1 MKHNRFGLNNHNKKV
16 IILGLGKIGQSVL
29 RYLIRTNVRILCYD
43 DNINN
48 VSSDYLCL
56 FNTNP
61 NFTFIKDK
69 HKIKNHIDDIE
80 FAIVSPGI
88 KENNYIVRCLRKN
101 NIPIYDEVEFTSNFI
116 KSPIIAITGTNGK
129 STTTVLL
136 GKILAEANRKCFWG
150 GNLAPGL
157 PFSHSLLQTPKEYYI
172 IEVSSF
178 QLERCKSF
186 RPHIG
191 ILLNISHDHLD
202 RHRTMS
208 EYCNIK
214 FKIFENQTDKDFA
227 IVNCDDS
234 LIMEHIKRI
243 KSNLYFFSIRKE
255 VKGVF
260 LKNDIIYFNNEKI
273 CNIADI
279 NLKGKQFLSSILAA
293 ICAAKLIGIKNCA
306 IKKLLSTFV
315 GLNHRLE
322 FVTENKNV
330 KYINNSMCTNP
341 AAGIETLSAFTQPVI
356 LITGGKEKNLPL
368 DAYVKAIIHKA
379 KHTILLG
386 ENRFKLYKLLKY
398 YKYKN
403 AYVSHT
409 LKNAIK
415 TAMHLARP
423 RDIILFSPGFAS
435 FDMFSNFEER
445 GNLFKKLVLDL
456 TSR

>member
-1 MKHNRFGLNNHNKKV
+1 MKHNMFGPNNHNKKV

-29 RYLIRTNVRILCYD
+29 RYLIRTNIRILCYD

-48 VSSDYLCL
+48 VSSDYLRL
-56 FNTNP
+56 LNASS
-61 NFTFIKDK
+61 NFTLITDK
-69 HKIKNHIDDIE
+69 YKIKNHLDDVE
-80 FAIVSPGI
+80 FAIISPGI
-88 KENNYIVRCLRKN
+88 KENNYMVRCLRKN

-136 GKILAEANRKCFWG
+136 GKILAEANKKCFWG

-157 PFSHSLLQTPKEYYI
+157 PFSHALLQKPKEYYI

-178 QLERCKSF
+178 QLERCKYF
-186 RPHIG
+186 KPHIG

-202 RHRTMS
+202 RHKTMS

-227 IVNCDDS
+227 IVNYDDD
-234 LIMEHIKRI
+234 LIMEHIKNI
-243 KSNLYFFSIRKE
+243 KSNLYFFSARKE

-260 LKNDIIYFNNEKI
+260 LKNNIIYFNDEKI
-273 CNIADI
+273 CNINNI
-279 NLKGKQFLSSILAA
+279 NLKGKQFLGSILAA
-293 ICAAKLIGIKNCA
+293 ICAAKLLGIKNCV
-306 IKKLLSTFV
+306 IKKILSVFT
-315 GLNHRLE
+315 GLTHRLE
-322 FVTENKNV
+322 FVTENKGV

-341 AAGIETLSAFTQPVI
+341 AAGIETLNAFAQPVI

-368 DAYVKAIIHKA
+368 DAYVKTIIHKA
-379 KHTILLG
+379 KYTILFG
-386 ENRFKLYKLLKY
+386 ENRFKLYKILNY

-403 AYVSHT
+403 AHVSHT
-409 LKNAIK
+409 LKNAIR

-423 RDIILFSPGFAS
+423 QDIILFSPGFAS

-445 GNLFKKLVLDL
+445 GNLFKKLVLDF
-456 TSR
+456 TNK